1 LISQLLAQFTKQEL
15 SALIAEEPVFPAAG
29 ANCALRVA
37 AKNDNMANRDFN
49 RNVYNG
55 L

>member
-1 LISQLLAQFTKQEL
+1 LAQFTKQEL

-29 ANCALRVA
+29 ANCAFSDDEKR
-37 AKNDNMANRDFN
+37 DNMVIRVLKNW
-49 RNVYNG
+49 VYEG